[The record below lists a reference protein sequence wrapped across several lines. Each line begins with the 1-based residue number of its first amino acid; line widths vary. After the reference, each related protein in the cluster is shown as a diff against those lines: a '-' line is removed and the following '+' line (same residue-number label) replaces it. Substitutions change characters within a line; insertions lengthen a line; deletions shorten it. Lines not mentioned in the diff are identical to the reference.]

1 MVEVV
6 MGGGR
11 GLLGTFVWFCFFVF
25 VGAVWAEDSSA
36 GAPPR
41 ARVAVVRDTFG
52 GHAIADSYRWLED
65 ADSLETQEFVRAELA
80 YTRGIF
86 DPLPGRDGINQKLT
100 ELLSIGNIGTPQ
112 VGGKH
117 YFHMRRE
124 GSQNQAVLLVRE
136 GVHGKDRVLVDVNP
150 MSADGTV
157 ALDWW
162 APSDDGRYVAYGT
175 SHGGSEESTL
185 RIVETASGKLLPD
198 SIDRARHANVAW
210 KKDDSGFYYGRT
222 PKKGDVPAGEEVYHV
237 KIFYHALG
245 SDPEN
250 DSLIFGGRSS
260 AGPSSA
266 QDVPVAQL
274 ADDEDRW
281 LLITVYEGYTKTEM
295 YLQDLKAGTPLVEVT
310 SGQDF
315 SYSGEILRGQLY
327 IFTNEDAP
335 HYRVLR
341 VDAEKPGREFWREI
355 IPASDAVLKNVLI
368 IHGNLFG
375 LYERNATSLLKTFS
389 TDGKLLSDVKLPG
402 LGSITEIGGQWNSDE
417 VFFGFQ
423 SFTVPP
429 SIYSINVSKNEAPEL
444 WDRVEAPSIDPSA
457 YQVNQVWFSSKDGTK
472 VPMFV
477 FHKKGLVLNGK
488 NPTVLTGY
496 GGFNISLTP
505 SFAGDRYLWLE
516 HGGVFA
522 VANLRGGAEFG
533 EDWHRA
539 GMLEK
544 KQNVF
549 DDFIAAAEY
558 LIAQKYTDKEHLAI
572 CGGSNGGLL
581 VGVAFTQ
588 HPDLFRAV
596 VCAVPLLDM
605 LRYPHF
611 QIAKLWIPEYGSA
624 DDPKQFDFIYAY
636 SPYHHV
642 KAGVE
647 YPAIL
652 FMTADG
658 DSRVDP
664 MHAKKMAAL
673 MQAEAA
679 NGKSR
684 ERPILLRIEPK
695 AGHGVGKPI
704 TKQIEELT
712 DVYSFLFWQL
722 GMK

>member
-1 MVEVV
+1 MFSGLSFLFFFLLVGVVLAADGSSADAHAAAPKARVEVV
-6 MGGGR
+6 EET
-11 GLLGTFVWFCFFVF
+11 LN
-25 VGAVWAEDSSA
+25 
-36 GAPPR
+36 
-41 ARVAVVRDTFG
+41 
-52 GHAIADSYRWLED
+52 GHTIADPYRWLED
-65 ADSLETQEFVRAELA
+65 ANGAETQEFVRAELA
-80 YTRGIF
+80 YTRGLL
-86 DPLPGRDGINQKLT
+86 DPLPGRDRIHQELT
-100 ELLSIGNIGTPQ
+100 ELLSIGSIGTPQ
-112 VGGKH
+112 VGGKF
-117 YFHMRRE
+117 YFYIRRE
-124 GSQNQAVLLVRE
+124 GTQNQAVLLVRE
-136 GVHGKDRVLVDVNP
+136 GVHGKDRVLVDVNH

-162 APSDDGRYVAYGT
+162 SPSDDGKYVAYGI
-175 SHGGSEESTL
+175 SSGGSEESAL
-185 RIVETASGKLLPD
+185 HIVETASGKLLPD
-198 SIDRARHANVAW
+198 TIDRARHANPAW
-210 KKDDSGFYYGRT
+210 KKDNSGFYYGRT

-245 SDPEN
+245 SDAAK
-250 DSLIFGGRSS
+250 DALIFGDRLG
-260 AGPSSA
+260 A

-274 ADDEDRW
+274 ADDDDRW
-281 LLITVYEGYTKTEM
+281 LLFTVFEGYTKTEM
-295 YLQDLKAGTPLVEVT
+295 FLQDLKAGTPPVAVT
-310 SGQDF
+310 SGKDF
-315 SYSGEILRGQLY
+315 TYSGEILKGQLY

-341 VDAEKPGREFWREI
+341 VDAEKPARVGWREI
-355 IPASDAVLKNVLI
+355 IPASDAVLSNVLI
-368 IHGNLFG
+368 IHGSLFCK
-375 LYERNATSLLKTFS
+375 YEKNATSLLKIFS
-389 TDGKLLSDVKLPG
+389 KDGQLVSDVKLAG
-402 LGSITEIGGQWNSDE
+402 LGSVTEIGGQWNSDE
-417 VFFGFQ
+417 AFFGFQ

-429 SIYSINVSKNEAPEL
+429 SIYSMTFKEGETPSL
-444 WDRVEAPSIDPSA
+444 WARVDAPSIDPSA
-457 YQVNQVWFSSKDGTK
+457 YEVKQVWFSSKDGTK

-477 FHKKGLVLNGK
+477 FYKKGLVLNGK

-505 SFAGDRYLWLE
+505 SFVGDRYLWLE

-533 EDWHRA
+533 EEWHRA

-572 CGGSNGGLL
+572 RGGSNGGLL
-581 VGVAFTQ
+581 VGVALTQ
-588 HPDLFRAV
+588 RPELFRAV
-596 VCAVPLLDM
+596 VCQVPLLDM
-605 LRYPHF
+605 LRYQHF

-636 SPYHHV
+636 SPYQHV
-642 KAGVE
+642 KAGTE
-647 YPAIL
+647 YPAVL
-652 FMTADG
+652 FMTADS

-679 NGKSR
+679 NGRSR

-722 GMK
+722 GVRE